1 MKESRGVVRW
11 LVVVAALVLVAGSA
25 LAVSACGSEEESAAE
40 ESPAALEATTFDGT
54 IADALA
60 DNADLS
66 MYSEAVTAAGL
77 EETLA
82 GTGPFTVF
90 APGNEAITA
99 EAVTLDESFV
109 KVAIVEE
116 MGLTEDELRAGTKNG
131 SMLEDNDIV
140 TYTGSDDAL
149 YVNSIKVIGGPIEC
163 SNGVIYVLDGVIT
176 PKE

>member
-1 MKESRGVVRW
+1 MKESRGGVRW
-11 LVVVAALVLVAGSA
+11 LVVIAALVLVIGSA
-25 LAVSACGSEEESAAE
+25 FAIGACGSEEESAAE
-40 ESPAALEATTFDGT
+40 ESPAAASATTFDGT

-66 MYSEAVTAAGL
+66 MYSDAVAAAGM

-90 APGNEAITA
+90 APGNAAVET
-99 EAVTLDESFV
+99 EAVTLDEGFV
-109 KVAIVEE
+109 KVAIIEE
-116 MGLTEDELRAGTKNG
+116 MGLTEDEVRAGSKNG

-149 YVNSIKVIGGPIEC
+149 YVNSIKVADGPIEC
-163 SNGVIYVLDGVIT
+163 TNGMIYVLDGVIT
-176 PKE
+176 PKD